1 MMDEVTY
8 EVVEHDEGF
17 SYRVGDVFS
26 EAYPTR
32 EAAHEAAAEAA
43 RRQQRSGDTASIAYE
58 DAAGGWHAELV
69 RGTDRP
75 HIEVDDGGDPAP
87 EANHDG
93 SADVHVRR
101 VQTGSR
107 HED

>member
-1 MMDEVTY
+1 MGEVTY

-32 EAAHEAAAEAA
+32 AAPHEAAAAAA
-43 RRQQRSGDTASIAYE
+43 RRQQRSGDTTSIEYE
-58 DAAGGWHAELV
+58 DAEGEWHTELA

-75 HIEVDDGGDPAP
+75 HVEVEDDLDGANGETGG
-87 EANHDG
+87 G
-93 SADVHVRR
+93 SHVRR
-101 VQTGSR
+101 VQEGRRNS
-107 HED
+107 